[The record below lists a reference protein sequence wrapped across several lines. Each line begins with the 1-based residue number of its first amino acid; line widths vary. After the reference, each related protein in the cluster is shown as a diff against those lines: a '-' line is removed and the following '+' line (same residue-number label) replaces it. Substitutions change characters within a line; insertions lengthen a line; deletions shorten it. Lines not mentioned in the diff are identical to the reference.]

1 MKRFLIAVVAGLT
14 LAADASAQTVT
25 PSPGIPAAVAQ
36 TSNVRSA
43 PDTRAEIVGRLSMGD
58 EVTVTGRSR
67 DDRWYHVVGI
77 DSIQVQ
83 GWLPIF
89 SLTLAGDPGDL
100 PLIEPGSAIN
110 PVGTPAP
117 VFVSAVGR
125 VNVRQEPY
133 IADNVIGQLDPEQQA
148 RATARSS
155 QENDWLLIETE
166 TLSGWVAYFTVRVT
180 GDASALPVL
189 VPDGSARLVPPSLQV
204 TALFNARLRTE
215 PALDAPVLTIV
226 AFGERVTLLGRNAA
240 ADWLF
245 VGYNGLEG
253 WIDANLVDAPPEQA
267 AALPLMLAEVTP
279 EA

>member
-1 MKRFLIAVVAGLT
+1 MKRFLIAVLAGLT

-25 PSPGIPAAVAQ
+25 PPPGIPAAVSQ

-43 PDTRAEIVGRLSMGD
+43 PDTRAEIVGRLSAGD
-58 EVTVTGRSR
+58 EVTVIGRSR
-67 DDRWYHVVGI
+67 DDRWYHVVGT
-77 DSIQVQ
+77 DSMQ

-89 SLTLAGDPGDL
+89 ALTLAGDPGDL

-133 IADNVIGQLDPEQQA
+133 IADNVIGQLDPQQQA

-155 QENDWLLIETE
+155 QENDWLRIETE

-180 GDASALPVL
+180 GDTSALPVL
-189 VPDGSARLVPPSLQV
+189 VPDGSTRLIPPSLQV
-204 TALFNARLRTE
+204 NTLFNARLRTE
-215 PALDAPVLTIV
+215 PALDAPVLAIV
-226 AFGERVTLLGRNAA
+226 AFGERVTLLGRNDA
-240 ADWLF
+240 ADWLY
-245 VGYNGLEG
+245 VRYIGLDG
-253 WIDANLVDAPPEQA
+253 WIDANLVDVPLEQA
-267 AALPLMLAEVTP
+267 AALPLLLAEVTP